1 MHCFDLFMLIDG
13 NAVSCLS
20 SAFFQKDK
28 SLLRY
33 WICIRSWLVVMT
45 FSDGLLCI
53 AYVECLVGGFKHFLF
68 SIIYGIIIPTDQY
81 FRGVET
87 TNQMFVLRGC
97 DDSLLRDDVE
107 VRMIFTGPP
116 FWRESRRRIRRGN
129 RAGIGRLKWPWKKPL
144 GTIIEWDGSP
154 TKDWMDRGESTT
166 ANDVLTD
173 HLRGRQ

>member
-45 FSDGLLCI
+45 FSDRLLCI

-81 FRGVET
+81 FSEGLKPPTRCLFYGVVMTVCCEMT
-87 TNQMFVLRGC
+87 SRFGWFSPAHPSEESHGGESGAAIEPESGDWNGHGKNHWVLSLNGMVH
-97 DDSLLRDDVE
+97 LLR
-107 VRMIFTGPP
+107 IG
-116 FWRESRRRIRRGN
+116 WIRAN
-129 RAGIGRLKWPWKKPL
+129 LRLP
-144 GTIIEWDGSP
+144 
-154 TKDWMDRGESTT
+154 MMF
-166 ANDVLTD
+166 
-173 HLRGRQ
+173 